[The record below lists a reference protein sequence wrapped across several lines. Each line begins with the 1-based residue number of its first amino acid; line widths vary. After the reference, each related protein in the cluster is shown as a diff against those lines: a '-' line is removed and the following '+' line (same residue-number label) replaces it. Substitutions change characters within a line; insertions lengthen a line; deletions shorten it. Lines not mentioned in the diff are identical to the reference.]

1 MGILKTYR
9 RKIDELTLRERRFIA
24 LALSS
29 VILAMFALILW
40 NPLWAEYRR
49 MNKENDQHQI
59 QIETSQNSI
68 HALELRTKRDVN
80 APYKAKLKKL
90 ILQEQEQRERIN
102 GITSALIQPER
113 MNEVFSGLLINS
125 PLSFE
130 SIKNLPA
137 EKIKI
142 NEQDQQALFK
152 HGLKMRL
159 QGKYMNALKYLQ
171 NIEAQNWQ
179 LYWDELE
186 FSTIDYPIGVLRLK
200 VHTISTSNKVLGL

>member
-1 MGILKTYR
+1 MGILKTYH
-9 RKIDELTLRERRFIA
+9 RKIDRLTLRERRFIA
-24 LALSS
+24 LALCS
-29 VILAMFALILW
+29 VILALFALLFW

-49 MNKENDQHQI
+49 MNQENGQYEI

-68 HALELRTKRDVN
+68 NALELRSKRDVN
-80 APYKAKLKKL
+80 APYKEKLKNL
-90 ILQEQEQRERIN
+90 ILEVQEQRDRIN

-113 MNEVFSGLLINS
+113 MNEVFEGLLMNS

-130 SIKNLPA
+130 SIKNIPA

-152 HGLKMRL
+152 HGLKMQL
-159 QGKYMNALKYLQ
+159 QGRYMNALKYLQ

-186 FSTIDYPIGVLRLK
+186 FATVEYPIGSLRLK

>member
-9 RKIDELTLRERRFIA
+9 RKVDQLTLRERRFIA
-24 LALSS
+24 LALCS
-29 VILAMFALILW
+29 VILAVFALLFW

-49 MNKENDQHQI
+49 MNQENGQYQI

-68 HALELRTKRDVN
+68 NALELRSKRDVN
-80 APYKAKLKKL
+80 APYKAKLKNL
-90 ILQEQEQRERIN
+90 ILQVQEQRDRIN

-113 MNEVFSGLLINS
+113 MHEVFEGLLMNS

-130 SIKNLPA
+130 SIKNIPA

-152 HGLKMRL
+152 HGLKMQL
-159 QGKYMNALKYLQ
+159 QGRYINALKYLQ
-171 NIEAQNWQ
+171 NIETQNWQ

-186 FSTIDYPIGVLRLK
+186 FTTIEYPIGSLRLK